1 VADALLSLSLCLNS
15 AILDALRAS
24 SPSDEILIPR
34 KLEAAESQAKNSKQ
48 SDVWEMLGTLLPDK
62 REQRLAFLLFHC
74 GLGPTEIV
82 LTYPHEF
89 PDMEEISSLR
99 CRLMQ
104 QVLDHVDRLD

>member
-1 VADALLSLSLCLNS
+1 VADALLALCLCLNS

-24 SPSDEILIPR
+24 SPSDEILVPR
-34 KLEAAESQAKNSKQ
+34 NLEAAESQAKSSKQ
-48 SDVWEMLGTLLPDK
+48 SDVWELLGTLFPDV

-74 GLGPTEIV
+74 GLGPKEIV

-89 PDMEEISSLR
+89 PDLEEISRLR

-104 QVLDHVDRLD
+104 QVLDRVDRLA